1 MRIIV
6 SFNGGGLTISYEN
19 VITITDH
26 CDYITLVGECINV
39 CVNAFDI
46 CSVATLTIK
55 KSWLLT
61 ADEVY
66 FDTRIEEVLADEGN
80 R

>member
-6 SFNGGGLTISYEN
+6 SFNGGGLTINFEN
-19 VITITDH
+19 ITKVSDEGT
-26 CDYITLVGECINV
+26 YITLFGSLITI
-39 CVNAFDI
+39 AIDAMDI
-46 CSVATLTIK
+46 CSMSTVTID

-66 FDTRIEEVLADEGN
+66 FDTRIEEVK
-80 R
+80 

>member
-6 SFNGGGLTISYEN
+6 SFNGGGLTINFEN
-19 VITITDH
+19 ISKISDYGDH
-26 CDYITLVGECINV
+26 ITLVSDNMTIA
-39 CVNAFDI
+39 VNAMDI
-46 CSVATLTIK
+46 CHVTTVTIK

-66 FDTRIEEVLADEGN
+66 LDTRIEEVN
-80 R
+80 

>member
-6 SFNGGGLTISYEN
+6 SFNGGGLTINYEN
-19 VITITDH
+19 IEKIVDYGN
-26 CDYITLVGECINV
+26 YITLVGNPLSTVVNV
-39 CVNAFDI
+39 TDI
-46 CSVATLTIK
+46 CSSEVLTIQ

-66 FDTRIEEVLADEGN
+66 LDTRIEEV
-80 R
+80 

>member
-6 SFNGGGLTISYEN
+6 SFNGGGLTINFEN
-19 VITITDH
+19 VDKIYDYGDH
-26 CDYITLVGECINV
+26 VTLSGDLIAIV
-39 CVNAFDI
+39 VNAMDI
-46 CSVATLTIK
+46 GYSSMVSIQ

-66 FDTRIEEVLADEGN
+66 FDTRIKEEN
-80 R
+80 